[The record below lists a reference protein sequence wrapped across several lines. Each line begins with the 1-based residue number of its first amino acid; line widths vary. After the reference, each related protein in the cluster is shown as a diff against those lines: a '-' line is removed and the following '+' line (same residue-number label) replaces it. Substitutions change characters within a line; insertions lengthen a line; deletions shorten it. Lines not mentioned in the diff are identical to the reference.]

1 MLLLY
6 GLTVKLTLTRIQK
19 KIIPIVPIVPPVR
32 NVVSG
37 LILLQRKTGVMYSND
52 KTYSAFYRCSD
63 I

>member
-1 MLLLY
+1 MQLLY

-19 KIIPIVPIVPPVR
+19 KIVPIVPIVPPIR
-32 NVVSG
+32 NVASG

-52 KTYSAFYRCSD
+52 KTYSVFYRCSD

>member
-1 MLLLY
+1 MQLLY

-19 KIIPIVPIVPPVR
+19 KIVPIVPIVPPIR
-32 NVVSG
+32 NVASG

-52 KTYSAFYRCSD
+52 KTYSVFYRRSD